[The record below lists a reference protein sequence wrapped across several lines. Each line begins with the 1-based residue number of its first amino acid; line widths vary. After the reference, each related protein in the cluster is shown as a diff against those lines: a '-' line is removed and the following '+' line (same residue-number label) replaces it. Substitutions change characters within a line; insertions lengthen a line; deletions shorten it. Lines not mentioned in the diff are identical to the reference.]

1 MDLTFH
7 LSLAP
12 QVSTKKANGLAALLP
27 TEDTHCPLAA
37 HSRYPLSNALLF
49 RFLTY
54 YPGRRINA
62 EDGLK
67 HEYFR
72 ETPLPIDPSMFP
84 TWPAKSE
91 QQRVKRGTS
100 PRPPEGGLGYSQLV
114 RGMTNSGSHL
124 GVWVG
129 SVLMMATLLH
139 RVMMT

>member
-1 MDLTFH
+1 MTFSEYPYNN
-7 LSLAP
+7 LR
-12 QVSTKKANGLAALLP
+12 KRFGALLS
-27 TEDTHCPLAA
+27 DQGFDLM
-37 HSRYPLSNALLF
+37 NK
-49 RFLTY
+49 FLTY

>member
-1 MDLTFH
+1 MRAPWAPPPCPRPLVRPASRAPSYSPC
-7 LSLAP
+7 LPQPCLAVGP
-12 QVSTKKANGLAALLP
+12 ELP
-27 TEDTHCPLAA
+27 P
-37 HSRYPLSNALLF
+37 SP

-54 YPGRRINA
+54 FPGRRVSA

-114 RGMTNSGSHL
+114 RGALLRGGGRGFSRAGLAWPRPH
-124 GVWVG
+124 G
-129 SVLMMATLLH
+129 ATCSPG
-139 RVMMT
+139 R